1 MIKRV
6 DAVVDG
12 HMVKV
17 VPAAD
22 YDEAI
27 ALLFFAQGALQE
39 NDYGDEVRRKI
50 AALQADGGGEHGT

>member
-1 MIKRV
+1 MKVKRV

-12 HMVKV
+12 LVVKV

-50 AALQADGGGEHGT
+50 AALQANPGAAK

>member
-1 MIKRV
+1 MPVKRV

-12 HMVKV
+12 QVVKV

-22 YDEAI
+22 YDHVV

-39 NDYGDEVRRKI
+39 NDVGDEVRLKI
-50 AALQADGGGEHGT
+50 AALQANPGGAK

>member
-1 MIKRV
+1 MKVKRV

-12 HMVKV
+12 LVVKV

-50 AALQADGGGEHGT
+50 AAFQA